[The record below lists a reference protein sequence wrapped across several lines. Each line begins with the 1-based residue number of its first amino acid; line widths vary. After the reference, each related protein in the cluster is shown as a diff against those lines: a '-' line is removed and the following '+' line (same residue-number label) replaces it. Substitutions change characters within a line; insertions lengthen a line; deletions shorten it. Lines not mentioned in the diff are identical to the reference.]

1 MLTNELL
8 IQLKLA
14 ALTHAGG
21 DLGTALSLYDWLI
34 NTAVDAEIARRKKQ
48 LEAGQ
53 LAD

>member
-1 MLTNELL
+1 MNNELL

-21 DLGTALSLYDWLI
+21 VLEQAKTLYDWLI
-34 NTAVDAEIARRKKQ
+34 KTNIDLEIERRKAQ
-48 LEAGQ
+48 EAAK